1 MFARMALAAAA
12 AAVALTGVAT
22 AHVKVYPDADLTR
35 APACTYTKFIVRVPT
50 EKPIPTTG
58 VRVLVPAGLTV
69 IGVQPKAGGWHAA
82 FELSKGRIVAIA
94 WTGGQIAPREF
105 DEFAILAAGPPRPT
119 TVSWDALQ
127 TYSDGSVVRWT
138 GPPGSDTPHAQ
149 TVFTAPVGRCKRGDQ

>member
-1 MFARMALAAAA
+1 MFARFAILTAVTAIALGSAAS
-12 AAVALTGVAT
+12 

-35 APACTYTKFIVRVPT
+35 TPACTYTKFIVRVPT

-58 VRVLVPAGLTV
+58 LQVLVPAGLTV

-82 FELSKGRIVAIA
+82 FEESKGRIVAIT

-105 DEFAILAAGPPRPT
+105 DEFAILAAGPPRPV
-119 TVSWDALQ
+119 TVSWNALQ

-138 GPPGSDTPHAQ
+138 GPPGSETPHAQ
-149 TVFTAPVGRCKRGDQ
+149 TVFTAPVGRCRRGDR